1 MNMKKIIK
9 MYGGKKVVIVDNIIF
24 RAKKRED
31 WKNVEK
37 YLKKYIGLK
46 YEVLETGDVIYISSD
61 FPDEYANS
69 ESRIALKGA
78 LAKAKA
84 NAALVLPELLMI
96 ADNPN
101 YEENTKE
108 KHRLNAMKGWFRY
121 DTRFAIP
128 VHDDISGN
136 IVRYNVYKAKILV
149 RCASDGK
156 KYLYDII
163 SIKKETSSPL

>member
-1 MNMKKIIK
+1 M
-9 MYGGKKVVIVDNIIF
+9 
-24 RAKKRED
+24 
-31 WKNVEK
+31 
-37 YLKKYIGLK
+37 KKYIGSSC
-46 YEVLETGDVIYISSD
+46 EVLETGDIIYISSD

-69 ESRIALKGA
+69 QSRIALKGA

-84 NAALVLPELLMI
+84 NAALVIPELLMI
-96 ADNPN
+96 ANNPS

-108 KHRLNAMKGWFRY
+108 KHKINAMNGWYRY

-128 VHDDISGN
+128 VCDDITGV
-136 IVRYNVYKAKILV
+136 IFRHNVYKAKILV
-149 RCASDGK
+149 RCANDDK